1 MYNTNN
7 NYNSEKKII
16 NISYVHLFRSK
27 GKPEG
32 CNCNSSLSKSMKL
45 AKINII
51 HNKNCSLLDPAI
63 VKLSHS
69 SKRPAKGYGVINV
82 ELSDVSA
89 QDSVTW
95 TVSST
100 FQSNYDT
107 LCSYVYI

>member
-1 MYNTNN
+1 
-7 NYNSEKKII
+7 
-16 NISYVHLFRSK
+16 
-27 GKPEG
+27 
-32 CNCNSSLSKSMKL
+32 MKL
-45 AKINII
+45 TKINII
-51 HNKNCSLLDPAI
+51 HDNKICSLVDPAI

-107 LCSYVYI
+107 LGSLPPRQKKNEYIYIYIYK